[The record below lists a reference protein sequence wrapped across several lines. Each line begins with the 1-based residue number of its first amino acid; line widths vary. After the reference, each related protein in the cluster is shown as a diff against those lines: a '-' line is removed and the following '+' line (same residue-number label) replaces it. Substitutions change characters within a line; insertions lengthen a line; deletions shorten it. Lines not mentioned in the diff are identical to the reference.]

1 MPVGDSNTY
10 ALYQKGWRGV
20 AMEPLPYQQFWQ
32 EARPEDVFL
41 NVAVGDKSGSLTLQV
56 YDDMHQISSGIPET
70 ARHWERNG
78 IKPSRSVEVP
88 VVTLDQVIAEYLPDL
103 TLHLLCIDVEG
114 MEHQVLKGLD
124 LKVHRPWVVV
134 LEATEPGSTVPTH
147 QAWEPLLLQGGYLMS
162 YFDGLNRFYLA
173 QERRSLQGLF
183 TLLNATMKKLSQGLD
198 CWLVGFLRYLLGT
211 MVILAPALRHG
222 VRELWPK
229 APKLQL
235 LRGSFHAGGMLLWF
249 AALPTVSIAE
259 FTSIGFSVPI
269 FICL

>member
-1 MPVGDSNTY
+1 VICYSRNFEDVILQRVFAGVADGCFLDVGASMPVGDSNTY

-88 VVTLDQVIAEYLPDL
+88 VVTLNEVIAEYLPDL

-124 LKVHRPWVVV
+124 LKAHRPWVVV

-183 TLLNATMKKLSQGLD
+183 
-198 CWLVGFLRYLLGT
+198 
-211 MVILAPALRHG
+211 
-222 VRELWPK
+222 
-229 APKLQL
+229 
-235 LRGSFHAGGMLLWF
+235 
-249 AALPTVSIAE
+249 ALPPNIWDGFVTARETEMQAEIERLKTQIARMQAK
-259 FTSIGFSVPI
+259 
-269 FICL
+269 